1 MSSLDAAT
9 CAAAQRNH
17 SFAWGGYFAA
27 ITASISEFGTTPRD
41 RLARILRFR
50 CINRPARLPF
60 VDRRVDDNE
69 VIFSRNNKAVV
80 AAPVAN
86 CTFGASSTSLKP
98 VADAGKLTTSLSRKK
113 ALWDVSA

>member
-1 MSSLDAAT
+1 MSSLEAAT

-80 AAPVAN
+80 AAPGRKLHVRRE
-86 CTFGASSTSLKP
+86 L
-98 VADAGKLTTSLSRKK
+98 DQLQAGCGRRKIDHIAVK
-113 ALWDVSA
+113 KERVVSA